1 MDELTVERIS
11 EMLYGVTES
20 TKDQRKYVKS
30 KFNNILDGQENLYI
44 RDKSQSTNFVE
55 GICHLIR
62 DFDLQIKE
70 NIQFRKIRKTFIK
83 QDDWDYIS
91 DKYQHVLQEIKLVKD
106 ECNKKIKEVE
116 DEYYMKLKGNLLDTK
131 PYQDLINKYTDLDQ
145 KYINKENELQ
155 KSEVK
160 NLQLKETYDNI
171 LDQYEKESDKKD
183 DDKLRKKIEKE
194 MSKKEDDTKKHLQ
207 KQVNNLKK
215 LLKLEQD
222 KNMLLIN
229 NSL

>member
-171 LDQYEKESDKKD
+171 LDQYEKESEKKD

-222 KNMLLIN
+222 KNILLIN
-229 NSL
+229 SC

>member
-91 DKYQHVLQEIKLVKD
+91 NQYQHVLQEIKLVKD

-131 PYQDLINKYTDLDQ
+131 PYQDLINKYTDLDK

-222 KNMLLIN
+222 KNILLIN
-229 NSL
+229 SC

>member
-91 DKYQHVLQEIKLVKD
+91 NQYQDVLQEIKLVKD

-222 KNMLLIN
+222 KNILLIN
-229 NSL
+229 SC

>member
-91 DKYQHVLQEIKLVKD
+91 NQYQDVLVEIKEVKD

-131 PYQDLINKYTDLDQ
+131 PYQDLINKYTDLDK

-171 LDQYEKESDKKD
+171 LDQFEKESDKKD

-229 NSL
+229 NC